1 MPPHAT
7 PGIAK
12 HRVPPNRLMC
22 RRHWYMVPQNL
33 RDAIWVTYRPGQ
45 EITKDVS
52 PEYLVAAGRAIDA
65 VTDNESRTPQ

>member
-1 MPPHAT
+1 
-7 PGIAK
+7 
-12 HRVPPNRLMC
+12 MC

-45 EITKDVS
+45 EITKDAS
-52 PEYLVAAGRAIDA
+52 PEYLAAARRAIDA